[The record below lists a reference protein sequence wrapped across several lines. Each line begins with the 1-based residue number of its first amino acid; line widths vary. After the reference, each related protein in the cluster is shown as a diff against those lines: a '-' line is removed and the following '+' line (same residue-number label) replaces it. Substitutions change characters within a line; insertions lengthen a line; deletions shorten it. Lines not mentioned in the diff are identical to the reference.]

1 MVFGRK
7 KNFQYKFE
15 IVDTYVFSKD
25 KVVLIGM
32 TIEAHIESFVKNI
45 KLYTVQRIRKF
56 LIIMQ
61 TKVLT

>member
-7 KNFQYKFE
+7 KNFQYKFK
-15 IVDTYVFSKD
+15 IVDIYVFSKD

>member
-7 KNFQYKFE
+7 KNFQYKFK

-45 KLYTVQRIRKF
+45 KLYTV
-56 LIIMQ
+56 
-61 TKVLT
+61 

>member
-7 KNFQYKFE
+7 KNFQYKFK

-32 TIEAHIESFVKNI
+32 TIEAHIESFVKNV